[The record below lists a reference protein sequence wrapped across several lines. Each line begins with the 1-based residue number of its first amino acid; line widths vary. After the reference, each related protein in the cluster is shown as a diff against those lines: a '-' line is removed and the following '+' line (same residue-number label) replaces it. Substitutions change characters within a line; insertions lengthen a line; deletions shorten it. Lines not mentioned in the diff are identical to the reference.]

1 MCGAEVGP
9 HTISQLAFERR
20 NDMTKTLTLRS
31 FDIPQL
37 HKFAVGFD
45 SMLDELM
52 RVGSQQS
59 NSNYPPHNVI
69 KTGPESV
76 IIEVA
81 VAGFAEGEIDISVD
95 KRVLAIA
102 GAKKTEENSEW
113 EYLHRGISSRD
124 FRHVFT
130 LAEHVEVR
138 NATIKN
144 GILSVSLERVVPDEA
159 RPKSIAITYQN

>member
-1 MCGAEVGP
+1 
-9 HTISQLAFERR
+9 
-20 NDMTKTLTLRS
+20 MTKTLTLRS

-45 SMLDELM
+45 SMFDELM
-52 RVGSQQS
+52 RVTAQQS

-69 KTGPESV
+69 RTGEDTV

-95 KRVLAIA
+95 KRVLTIS
-102 GAKKTEENSEW
+102 GAKKTEENSAW

-124 FRHVFT
+124 FRHAFT
-130 LAEHVEVR
+130 LAEHVEVK
-138 NATIKN
+138 NAAIRN
-144 GILSVSLERVVPDEA
+144 GILSVSLERQVPEEA